1 MKDQGCSP
9 TDLHQLP
16 GHALASSPNPLH
28 HQTPGYT
35 SQYYPHFAAQ
45 GHAQFDGHSFEVP
58 SQHIGRQSQAVS
70 ARTYAQPSSV
80 MDANKVA
87 GTEIRRVSRQ
97 DIQLVQNLI
106 ERCLQLYMNR
116 KEVIDTLLLQAK
128 IEPGFTDLV
137 WQKLEEENREFF
149 KAYHVRLMVKN
160 QIVLFN
166 KLLQQQ
172 ADLMQKI
179 CPSRMSSLSI
189 SNGSHT
195 TLQQQA
201 SACYSTE
208 HSRIPDQMHHATVPS
223 GGIVNGTASMGQ
235 HIHINEDLC
244 SQTGQTDISQN
255 MLAVQQS
262 PIGIMQGNSEI
273 AIKSEPDCPNSSAF
287 GFGADNISDA
297 APPGSFNSMDSTA
310 NALQGSFLE
319 PDTYGFLSQIPRN
332 FSLSDLTAGFS
343 QSTEI
348 LQSYTGCPYLADTD
362 GFLESPGGEDAKR
375 PDTISEGLSYDEFG
389 SD

>member
-273 AIKSEPDCPNSSAF
+273 AIN
-287 GFGADNISDA
+287 
-297 APPGSFNSMDSTA
+297 MDSTA